1 MELFLSNI
9 FGILNSGHPLGTH
22 VALMDSPINPR
33 NGLGGYDIG
42 P

>member
-1 MELFLSNI
+1 MELFLSKL

-42 P
+42 S